1 MLITVITRSSAGVT
15 EYTNHTTATRRREMT
30 VDQHPVAEAP
40 RIPKP
45 VKTKAVESFCKFAT
59 VCFTLQIIYDVA
71 ILASSLLHVLT
82 RWVASAFSTLVRG
95 GGCTLLWPSAF
106 PNSSTAPQCLISDLL
121 LLSFRLCLLVNT
133 CRRLVGTYGPFPLPP
148 DLTRVTNQCTV
159 TKFPS
164 LPILSP
170 CLYLFVLSSAI

>member
-121 LLSFRLCLLVNT
+121 LLSFRLCLVNT

-159 TKFPS
+159 TKFPCRYCP
-164 LPILSP
+164 LL
-170 CLYLFVLSSAI
+170 CLFICVVFCNLV